1 MGAMSIHRRSRH
13 ARLLLAALALCV
25 SVLGLAGCG
34 TTDTAQVTNP
44 HAPTVALSNS
54 FTGNIWRQ
62 TMVNKFADAAKDA
75 QTKGLIS
82 DFKIYNAP
90 GNNSAT
96 EQIAQI
102 RSILLQKPD
111 LLLIDP
117 ASPTALAPVI
127 GQACKFGITVV
138 VFDSGINSDC
148 AYVVTNSFPDWGTTA
163 TEAIAKGIGGHGNV
177 LVSRGVVGSAPEAE
191 FYAAQLAVLNKN
203 PGIKTVGTVTGLCDS
218 GTAQKAVLAILSSLP
233 EVNGVAGCGD
243 GMGIAQAFQ
252 TAGRPIPTLA
262 FEPSGRALK
271 FWADNSAG
279 KGSIAMMS
287 DPGRAIAALY
297 TGLEILDHQPVD
309 KTTTFPSV
317 LITEQDRDEWLQ
329 VVGTDRIASWPWTQ
343 DLVRQQIALSKENKL
358 VAPPVPTV

>member
-1 MGAMSIHRRSRH
+1 MAVQRR
-13 ARLLLAALALCV
+13 ARQTRRLTAVFAVCAIL
-25 SVLGLAGCG
+25 LGLVGCG
-34 TTDTAQVTNP
+34 SSKDDAPVVNP

-62 TMVNKFADAAKDA
+62 TMVDKFADAANDA
-75 QTKGLIS
+75 QANGLIS

-127 GQACKFGITVV
+127 SQACKFGITVV

-163 TEAIAKGIGGHGNV
+163 TEAIAKGIGDRGNV

-191 FYAAQLAVLNKN
+191 FYAAQMAALKTKPA
-203 PGIKTVGTVTGLCDS
+203 IKIVGTVTGMCDS
-218 GTAQKAVLAILSSLP
+218 GTAQKAVLAVLSSLP
-233 EVNGVAGCGD
+233 DIDGVAGCGD

-262 FEPSGRALK
+262 FEPSGRALD
-271 FWADNSAG
+271 FWASNPAG

-287 DPGRAIAALY
+287 DPGQAIAALY
-297 TGLEILDHQPVD
+297 TGLEILDHRPVD

-317 LITEQDRDEWLQ
+317 LITEDDRDQWLK
-329 VVGTDRIASWPWTQ
+329 VVRTDQIASWPWTQ
-343 DLVRQQIALSKENKL
+343 DLVRRQIALSKQHEL
-358 VAPPVPTV
+358 VTPPIPTV